1 MSATRLSASAKR
13 QVSGPLA
20 RPRPSRLR
28 ARTVRRAR
36 QVKNGETELH
46 PLFTYYNDRLER
58 SGPGVGEKYGEDVQ
72 RPPGPTVT
80 PSYGAL

>member
-1 MSATRLSASAKR
+1 M
-13 QVSGPLA
+13 
-20 RPRPSRLR
+20 
-28 ARTVRRAR
+28 
-36 QVKNGETELH
+36 KNGETELH